1 MTNTGWF
8 LQSMGDHDTHRGI
21 YSPATRSVHA
31 KCGIDFQPL
40 KRTTGA
46 PIVLIPSPPDP
57 HQICPVCRARS
68 S

>member
-1 MTNTGWF
+1 
-8 LQSMGDHDTHRGI
+8 MGDHDTHRGI